1 MSYVTKTWKDYPD
14 STTALN
20 AAGLNDWDTRISN
33 EFTNVNN
40 LVNTLMKD
48 KVYTVRWDKTL
59 SQMVRAGLASG
70 ITIDTTNF
78 KHSGSVNSLYSN
90 PFDSIYPWSER
101 QLCNIDIDKY
111 MAFVAAGT
119 GNIESCV
126 TKWEHGTGID
136 FADANG
142 VWVYTPEFWHISY
155 DSGSN
160 RYFSVSPTQRN
171 GWVHSPARIA
181 GRWLGIDETRTINS
195 ASVHVLLPKVGNPA
209 VNVTFANL
217 HQYAKNFG
225 ATLNNVYAYDA
236 DQMLYLVEYANYNI
250 QGAIG
255 RGVDDLYQPGIKFS
269 EAATSSNIVKIP
281 HSDKAIVGAQLDIST
296 ASDGF
301 DIARAIITAVS
312 TTGGID
318 TLTINTAVTVT
329 TSNYANIHGLSNVTD
344 ASIVSMSGYI
354 GTNGRSNAYYR
365 GAVMHG
371 NRWQYLLG
379 LYRHTGDNHVYY
391 ANTEAIADTLDAL
404 DTSKCT
410 DTGLTLPQGASGAGT
425 EGYIKS
431 LGIKTGILSSPP
443 ICTLTGGD
451 SSNPVGD
458 YFYTPSLATGNT
470 VCLVGSSANSGAK
483 VGSSYA
489 YWAGAAS
496 ASWWDYAAR
505 PILKH

>member
-1 MSYVTKTWKDYPD
+1 MSTADYIKY
-14 STTALN
+14 
-20 AAGLNDWDTRISN
+20 RN
-33 EFTNVNN
+33 EQQLKKN
-40 LVNTLMKD
+40 
-48 KVYTVRWDKTL
+48 
-59 SQMVRAGLASG
+59 
-70 ITIDTTNF
+70 
-78 KHSGSVNSLYSN
+78 YS
-90 PFDSIYPWSER
+90 
-101 QLCNIDIDKY
+101 
-111 MAFVAAGT
+111 
-119 GNIESCV
+119 
-126 TKWEHGTGID
+126 
-136 FADANG
+136 
-142 VWVYTPEFWHISY
+142 
-155 DSGSN
+155 
-160 RYFSVSPTQRN
+160 
-171 GWVHSPARIA
+171 
-181 GRWLGIDETRTINS
+181 
-195 ASVHVLLPKVGNPA
+195 
-209 VNVTFANL
+209 
-217 HQYAKNFG
+217 
-225 ATLNNVYAYDA
+225 ATLNNCYAYDA
-236 DQMLYLVEYANYNI
+236 DQMLYLVEYANYNV
-250 QGAIG
+250 QNTIG
-255 RGVDDLYQPGIKFS
+255 RGVDDLCQTGIKFS
-269 EAATSSNIVKIP
+269 EVSTSSNIVKIP

-410 DTGLTLPQGASGAGT
+410 DTGLTLPQGASGAET

-470 VCLVGSSANSGAK
+470 VCLVGSDAGGCAL
-483 VGSSYA
+483 VGSSFA
-489 YWAGAAS
+489 NWNNTAS
-496 ASWWDYAAR
+496 VSWWSDAAR
-505 PILKH
+505 PLLKNS

>member
-1 MSYVTKTWKDYPD
+1 MALVATHILSDETGKDIV
-14 STTALN
+14 SA
-20 AAGLNDWDTRISN
+20 I
-33 EFTNVNN
+33 N
-40 LVNTLMKD
+40 LIASKMGASEG
-48 KVYTVRWDKTL
+48 KVYTAKWNMITA
-59 SQMVRAGLASG
+59 QMERADDAEN

-78 KHSGSVNSLYSN
+78 KHMGSVNTLYYN
-90 PFDSIYPWSER
+90 PFDNIYPWSER

-209 VNVTFANL
+209 VNITFANL
-217 HQYAKNFG
+217 HQYAKNYS
-225 ATLNNVYAYDA
+225 ATLNNCYAYDA
-236 DQMLYLVEYANYNI
+236 DQMLYLVEYANYNV
-250 QGAIG
+250 QNTIG
-255 RGVDDLYQPGIKFS
+255 RGVDDLYQAGIKFS

-470 VCLVGSSANSGAK
+470 VCLVGSSAANGAM
-483 VGSSYA
+483 VGSSC
-489 YWAGAAS
+489 
-496 ASWWDYAAR
+496 ASWSDTASVSRWHTAAR
-505 PILKH
+505 PLLKHS

>member
-1 MSYVTKTWKDYPD
+1 MSYVTKIWKDYPD

-70 ITIDTTNF
+70 ITTDTTNF
-78 KHSGSVNSLYSN
+78 KHMGSVNPLYSN

-209 VNVTFANL
+209 VNITFANL
-217 HQYAKNFG
+217 HQYAKNYS
-225 ATLNNVYAYDA
+225 ATLNNCYAYDA
-236 DQMLYLVEYANYNI
+236 DQMLYLVEYANYNV
-250 QGAIG
+250 QNTIG

-379 LYRHTGDNHVYY
+379 LYLHTGDNHVYY

-470 VCLVGSSANSGAK
+470 VCLVGSAAIDGAK
-483 VGSSYA
+483 VGSSC
-489 YWAGAAS
+489 
-496 ASWWDYAAR
+496 AR
-505 PILKH
+505 WVNTS